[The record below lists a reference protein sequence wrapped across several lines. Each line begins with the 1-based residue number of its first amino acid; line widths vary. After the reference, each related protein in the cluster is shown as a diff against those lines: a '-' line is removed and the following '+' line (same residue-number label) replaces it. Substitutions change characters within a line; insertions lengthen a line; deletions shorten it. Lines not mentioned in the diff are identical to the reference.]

1 MAELT
6 IAQKLRENLAWMRQ
20 NGASKQEI
28 DAEIAAAR
36 RALSGKSREEINA
49 AEQEIAGQPSYG
61 EQVNRRLL
69 ALTSQV
75 PGAHALIAGG
85 RAALDGNVD
94 YADATRDIDRSV
106 AAYNADD
113 SEKWRRRA
121 LKIAGIIPTGVG
133 AGRIASTVAGQG
145 ALLGAAE
152 AAGTADPNMSLVG
165 RGARTAIGGVTGG
178 LFGKLGDVASTA
190 IGTIGVTKPAQK
202 LLQMQ
207 AERAKS
213 AKALYDA
220 AKAEGDASLIG
231 PVSKQVNDFVNE
243 PDIAEIVA
251 DLAKTRKYRGKN
263 PTDPEM
269 LDGII
274 KELSDRAGVI
284 KKGQMSPS
292 PSRPNVG
299 RTRAEDVKAASEQGL
314 EAISGPGGPM
324 PTYRK
329 AVADY
334 ANRSKQLE
342 AYKRG
347 YTAVGSEAVVGL
359 PPISNLQQRS
369 PESLGNWLMK
379 TKATDDIRRAAAEGV
394 EGATKEARR
403 RMSLIRPLWSLAA
416 VEALSEAPTVMR
428 TAGLP
433 RTQMRSL
440 FDLGTSTL
448 SGGLGGALG
457 GIR

>member
-1 MAELT
+1 M
-6 IAQKLRENLAWMRQ
+6 
-20 NGASKQEI
+20 
-28 DAEIAAAR
+28 
-36 RALSGKSREEINA
+36 
-49 AEQEIAGQPSYG
+49 
-61 EQVNRRLL
+61 
-69 ALTSQV
+69 
-75 PGAHALIAGG
+75 
-85 RAALDGNVD
+85 
-94 YADATRDIDRSV
+94 
-106 AAYNADD
+106 
-113 SEKWRRRA
+113 
-121 LKIAGIIPTGVG
+121 
-133 AGRIASTVAGQG
+133 
-145 ALLGAAE
+145 GAAQ
-152 AAGTADPNMSLVG
+152 AAGTADPEMSLMG
-165 RGARTAIGGVTGG
+165 RGVRTAVGGAVGG
-178 LFGKLGDVASTA
+178 LFGKLGDVAATA

-220 AKAEGDASLIG
+220 AKSEGDASLLG
-231 PVSKQVNDFVNE
+231 PVTKQVDDFVNE

-251 DLAKTRKYRGKN
+251 DLSKTRKYRGKQ

-284 KKGQMSPS
+284 KKGQMSPT

-299 RTRAEDVKAASEQGL
+299 RTRAEDVQAASEQGL

-334 ANRSKQLE
+334 ANKSKQIE

-440 FDLGTSTL
+440 FDLGISTA
-448 SGGLGGALG
+448 SGGIGGSLGSF
-457 GIR
+457 R